1 MAGDFNSIIQGVVT
15 QGTAL
20 QNQVHQTAQDIT
32 ASAYETHTDSLSAR
46 IAAAKIQASQDL
58 TNTDNTSVLDEASS
72 ATTSSPNV
80 TKAEASTQTNFVN
93 IHHDHCDDDDK
104 YQNEDRH
111 DHGRHHGW
119 DKNDTHN
126 EHHSWDR
133 SDNNGAKRYE
143 DSHDD

>member
-32 ASAYETHTDSLSAR
+32 TSAYDTYTDSLSAR
-46 IAAAKIQASQDL
+46 IAAAKMQASQDL
-58 TNTDNTSVLDEASS
+58 TNTDNISLVGESSS
-72 ATTSSPNV
+72 ATTSSPDV

-111 DHGRHHGW
+111 DHGRHRGW

-133 SDNNGAKRYE
+133 SDNNGAKRHK